1 MEDLKDLERT
11 QEREKGYVNNG
22 EVSQIDASIIGTVLP
37 LKPKEPNTDSTQDEH
52 KDNKAMSTK
61 ENKPQE
67 DKLKAEMAVLKIM
80 IVDKEK
86 RDLVWKLENPLKET
100 DFDEVIHQ
108 YIFRAIKYFYEMR
121 IDSFDIEKFKKHF
134 FDEELTI
141 VFNEDKSMFKYLD
154 KEILYQDVVNSDF
167 LKYIARVRGKKEE
180 DTQEG
185 KSSDLKVYD
194 DCVFGLSKW
203 TFEDMKKAK
212 DEGVEDET
220 KKSVDT
226 GFKLFWLNT
235 QTSKQEPE
243 AQPLTLPCGELSVI
257 AGKSE
262 HGKTTL
268 LCNVSANI
276 LNSGDDVIF
285 IALEETETDTRKKIE
300 AIAYAK
306 DKDKPLNERG
316 TLYIA
321 SDKYQITKEHRDFTD
336 VHSLSE
342 AIRDAIKANPDVKP
356 AIICIDYFQK
366 MKGKE
371 DGRKIPD
378 NQKDRMRI
386 VSNQLRLLA
395 QDVKTPVLVAAQV
408 GRDVS
413 SWEKMQKENIADAA
427 EIERTATT
435 IIEVWNHLEDIT
447 CISKKNKKTGE
458 PYFQDKHNPSP
469 YITLKI
475 LKNKTGGANR
485 RNGHA
490 CFKFDD
496 CTSSI
501 SLQGVQDVKDKD
513 KIKEGDTPNT
523 QEGRGAIYGK

>member
-11 QEREKGYVNNG
+11 QERQKGYVNND
-22 EVSQIDASIIGTVLP
+22 EVPTIGAL
-37 LKPKEPNTDSTQDEH
+37 LPKEPNTDSTQEGK
-52 KDNKAMSTK
+52 KDNNAMSTE
-61 ENKPQE
+61 ENKLQE

-86 RDLVWKLENPLKET
+86 RNFLWKIERPLKET
-100 DFDEVIHQ
+100 DFDEVKHQ
-108 YIFRAIKYFYEMR
+108 YIFRGIKYFYEMR
-121 IDSFDIEKFKKHF
+121 IDDFDIEKFKEHLF
-134 FDEELTI
+134 EEGVYILSDEK
-141 VFNEDKSMFKYLD
+141 KSLFKYLE
-154 KEILYQDVVNSDF
+154 KEILSQDVVNSDF
-167 LKYIARVRGKKEE
+167 LKYIDRVRGEKEA

-185 KSSDLKVYD
+185 KSSELKVYD

-235 QTSKQEPE
+235 KTSKQEPE
-243 AQPLTLPCGELSVI
+243 DQPLTLPCGELSVI

-268 LCNVSANI
+268 LCNISANI
-276 LNSGDDVIF
+276 LNRGDDVIF

-306 DKDKPLNERG
+306 DKDKPLKERG

-336 VHSLSE
+336 VHSLSL
-342 AIRDAIKANPDVKP
+342 AIRDAFKESSSKSP
-356 AIICIDYFQK
+356 ALICIDYFQK

-395 QDVKTPVLVAAQV
+395 QYTQIPVLVAAQIK
-408 GRDVS
+408 RDVS
-413 SWEKMQKENIADAA
+413 AWDKMQKENIADAA

-435 IIEVWNHLEDIT
+435 IIEVWNHLEDMKHVP
-447 CISKKNKKTGE
+447 KKRKLDGKE
-458 PYFQDKHNPSP
+458 YFDSNPDPSP
-469 YITLKI
+469 YITLRI

-485 RNGHA
+485 RKGHA

-501 SLQGVQDVKDKD
+501 SLQGVQEVKDKD

-523 QEGRGAIYGK
+523 QEGKGGVL